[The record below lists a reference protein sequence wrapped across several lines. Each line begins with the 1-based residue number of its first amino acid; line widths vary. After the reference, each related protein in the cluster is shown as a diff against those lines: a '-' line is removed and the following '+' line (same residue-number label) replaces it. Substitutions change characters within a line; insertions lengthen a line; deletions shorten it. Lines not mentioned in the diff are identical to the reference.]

1 RALDA
6 CRRDRRRGGVPGFGG
21 RRVRHRPDDL
31 RRRRPDGG
39 AVRRLIGIA
48 VVLLLAGC
56 AVPIEVEPKG
66 EGKYDLTIENDFNTR
81 TQGAERLLAKK
92 AEELCPD
99 GYDRLRRRALYKRR
113 AVTEHINWEIQ
124 CS

>member
-1 RALDA
+1 VTRMAW
-6 CRRDRRRGGVPGFGG
+6 
-21 RRVRHRPDDL
+21 
-31 RRRRPDGG
+31 
-39 AVRRLIGIA
+39 IA
-48 VVLLLAGC
+48 VALLLAGC

-81 TQGAERLLAKK
+81 AQGAERLLAKK

-113 AVTEHINWEIQ
+113 AVSEHIYWEIQ

>member
-1 RALDA
+1 M
-6 CRRDRRRGGVPGFGG
+6 
-21 RRVRHRPDDL
+21 
-31 RRRRPDGG
+31 
-39 AVRRLIGIA
+39 RLGWIGL
-48 VVLLLAGC
+48 VLLVAAC

-81 TQGAERLLAKK
+81 AQGAEQLLAKK

-99 GYDRLRRRALYKRR
+99 GYERLRRRAVYKRR
-113 AVTEHINWEIQ
+113 AITDHINWEIQ